1 MAKKSHSVCACFV
14 YMEMDAGDCLL
25 AEQACG
31 YPVACGSSCGEVCSC
46 QADESRY
53 TQDAGGA
60 IQRFT

>member
-31 YPVACGSSCGEVCSC
+31 YPVACGLSCGEVCSC
-46 QADESRY
+46 QAARIE
-53 TQDAGGA
+53 
-60 IQRFT
+60 